1 MEQLYALLLLNQSGF
16 EHQEDYLALLHRL
29 FLECPERG
37 GILLELE
44 ICAEDLKAFA
54 SLLNGYWAGRWSM
67 AKRRIWAPS
76 GAKATCSGGSCPPPC
91 SGNSPFEPYVMPTTL
106 YPGGGS
112 ANKSRL

>member
-44 ICAEDLKAFA
+44 IFAGDLKASA
-54 SLLNGYWAGRWSM
+54 SLLNGYWAGRWSWFSTASFCRLLFARLAQAYAQ
-67 AKRRIWAPS
+67 AKDLSAFGRKSYLLWRLLSAS
-76 GAKATCSGGSCPPPC
+76 LQREQ
-91 SGNSPFEPYVMPTTL
+91 PF
-106 YPGGGS
+106 
-112 ANKSRL
+112 